1 MNPTIDQQL
10 DAIAAQCQA
19 NLAPHGAA
27 WRELAESWR
36 KVAGDMRDTDPE
48 LASRAMAR
56 AETFEYC
63 ANETET
69 PMTNPG
75 AAEAGWRTTI
85 AAIDWAK
92 ASHSAM
98 LGIEI
103 VSAWDGK
110 ARIGCRLHYKGEYV
124 PKKQHEHATIN
135 VA

>member
-10 DAIAAQCQA
+10 CAIVAQCNTSL
-19 NLAPHGAA
+19 NLAEKRTLHATHRLA
-27 WRELAESWR
+27 WRELAKSYR
-36 KVAGDMRDTDPE
+36 QVADDMRDTDPE

-85 AAIDWAK
+85 AAIEWAS
-92 ASHSAM
+92 ASHSSM

-103 VSAWDGK
+103 VLAW
-110 ARIGCRLHYKGEYV
+110 E
-124 PKKQHEHATIN
+124 KK
-135 VA
+135 